1 MSSPTDRSYESGD
14 PSPYAPRW
22 VRNAPPQPRAPVRSP
37 LVPQGSE
44 TDDQYTLHRD
54 DAVGTDRAPPFSE
67 GAEEESFAVGDFRV
81 PRSLDPGIVPDPWA
95 ERGVRLRRYRL
106 LGMLGRLALAGSAAA
121 IVALLVVGKLSVP
134 GSTGAT
140 EQADTS
146 PAFGTHVSAPPN
158 KPQEPPIV
166 AQETSEPP
174 PQQIALA
181 DPATPVTAP
190 RPSVPVP
197 PAAMAPAAVAP
208 AAMPPPVA
216 VAPAAPILTT
226 PAPEPA
232 AATPPAPAAGPAASA
247 PASEL
252 APEELAALL
261 QRGQHLAASG
271 DIAAARLT
279 LRPAAEARNAQA
291 ALALGATYD
300 PVVLHSLG
308 IFGVTP
314 DVAMARGWY
323 EKAREYGSAEAPRRL
338 DMLAKT
344 Q

>member
-1 MSSPTDRSYESGD
+1 MSSPTDRSYEPGD

-22 VRNAPPQPRAPVRSP
+22 VRSAPPPRRAPVRSP
-37 LVPQGSE
+37 LVPDGE
-44 TDDQYTLHRD
+44 TDDEHMLRRD
-54 DAVGTDRAPPFSE
+54 DAVGAEHAPPLAE
-67 GAEEESFAVGDFRV
+67 GAEEESFVIGDFRV

-95 ERGVRLRRYRL
+95 ERGVRLRRYRV

-134 GSTGAT
+134 ETTGAT

-146 PAFGTHVSAPPN
+146 PAFGTRFSAPPS

-166 AQETSEPP
+166 AQEASDPP
-174 PQQIALA
+174 PQQVALA
-181 DPATPVTAP
+181 DPAAPVIAS
-190 RPSVPVP
+190 RPS
-197 PAAMAPAAVAP
+197 
-208 AAMPPPVA
+208 VA
-216 VAPAAPILTT
+216 VAPAP
-226 PAPEPA
+226 PVPPPPA
-232 AATPPAPAAGPAASA
+232 AAASPAPAAAAPPAPPAEPAASA

-252 APEELAALL
+252 SLEELAALL
-261 QRGQHLAASG
+261 KRGQQLAASG

-279 LRPAAEARNAQA
+279 LRPAAEGRNAQA

-300 PVVLHSLG
+300 PVVLRSLG

-314 DVAMARGWY
+314 DVAMARSWY

-338 DMLAKT
+338 EVLAKSR
-344 Q
+344 

>member
-1 MSSPTDRSYESGD
+1 MSSPTDRGYESGD

-22 VRNAPPQPRAPVRSP
+22 VRNAPPPRRAPVRSP
-37 LVPQGSE
+37 LVPDDGE
-44 TDDQYTLHRD
+44 TDDAHMLRRD
-54 DAVGTDRAPPFSE
+54 DAVGTEQAPPLAE
-67 GAEEESFAVGDFRV
+67 GAEEESFTVGDFRV

-106 LGMLGRLALAGSAAA
+106 LGMFGRLALAGSAAA

-140 EQADTS
+140 EPAETS
-146 PAFGTHVSAPPN
+146 PAFGTRFAAPAP

-166 AQETSEPP
+166 AQEASDP
-174 PQQIALA
+174 PQQPQQLALA
-181 DPATPVTAP
+181 DPATPVIVP
-190 RPSVPVP
+190 RPSVAAAPAPVP
-197 PAAMAPAAVAP
+197 PPPAPAPV
-208 AAMPPPVA
+208 AAMP
-216 VAPAAPILTT
+216 
-226 PAPEPA
+226 APE
-232 AATPPAPAAGPAASA
+232 AATPPAPTVGPAANA

-252 APEELAALL
+252 SPDELAALL
-261 QRGQHLAASG
+261 KRGQQLAASG

-279 LRPAAEARNAQA
+279 LRPAAEGRNAQA

-314 DVAMARGWY
+314 DKAMARGWY
-323 EKAREYGSAEAPRRL
+323 EKAKEYGSAEAPRRL
-338 DMLAKT
+338 EMLAKS